1 MMKIFAFILLFTIS
15 SVNAFYSIS
24 FASEKTQL
32 YGGTNSF
39 SEAPSAET
47 VADIYTRMSGIPPLY
62 REDKLNLI
70 TTDVFSKNT
79 KLPTILEVHG
89 GRLPLSVKNIVKA
102 TAFTNNANGPVVE
115 DIVSILK
122 EHGIST
128 ESVKIEDAKDGLSI
142 SEKVE
147 NYLKTQDGPVVILHH
162 ENPIDVLTYTRKLT
176 STNDTTVA
184 PLDSDQI
191 SEYQICMWSGI
202 VFILLCY
209 SAIQGV
215 VNMEV
220 IPDSLLYAKFMSS
233 RTHRND

>member
-1 MMKIFAFILLFTIS
+1 MKLFALILLFAIS

-24 FASEKTQL
+24 YASEKSQL
-32 YGGTNSF
+32 YGGIESF

-89 GRLPLSVKNIVKA
+89 GRLPVSVTNIVKS
-102 TAFTNNANGPVVE
+102 TSFSNNVNGPVVE
-115 DIVSILK
+115 NVVSILK
-122 EHGIST
+122 EHGITT
-128 ESVKIEDAKDGLSI
+128 ESVKIKDTTDGLSI

-162 ENPIDVLTYTRKLT
+162 ENPIDVYNYARKLT
-176 STNDTTVA
+176 TNGTDVE
-184 PLDSDQI
+184 PLTEFQI

-209 SAIQGV
+209 SAVQGV